1 MSTLQDRLRDYSF
14 EGDTWILQ
22 QEAADRIDALEAEA
36 NRLSEHATVIRNQ
49 RDEALAK
56 LAAQPLRLGC
66 CITGNDWRD

>member
-1 MSTLQDRLRDYSF
+1 MNTLQDRLRDYSF

-56 LAAQPLRLGC
+56 LAALTKDAER
-66 CITGNDWRD
+66 IEKS

>member
-1 MSTLQDRLRDYSF
+1 MKTLQDRLRDYSF

-56 LAAQPLRLGC
+56 LAALTKDAERYRKMIGE
-66 CITGNDWRD
+66 IK